1 MVVWQLADGSGRFQR
16 KLGESH
22 CLSRLRNLLQRKPHL
37 HTFGR
42 AVFAVSDALDR
53 ADGLGKDKTLNDA
66 IYKMVKK
73 LDISTPGNIRLA
85 QVREGGREVEILDG
99 GFLYT
104 LHLTWLKAD
113 FDYRA
118 LKERATAKAEGGEV
132 VVKVYPGSRFA
143 EPLPSIPTTPIHSTM
158 ISTSAPSSA
167 HVTPS
172 PAPSGPVTSSTPS
185 APAIASANAKG
196 KKRASFVNLSESPF
210 AHTGSPND
218 TSSSTLKAQLKKGA
232 KTAASIAAKKA
243 RTSLSSDA
251 GVSTPTAKPATPAS
265 SQSKEK
271 EIKGKKDTISVAPM
285 ILPPIVE
292 TDSPSSSS
300 APPSTTPTQH
310 NQQTPAST
318 KSLSKSRIKRDA
330 KQQAAQKAQANPSAS
345 TTTSSPAAPVSPMQS
360 TSAVPIPDSVT
371 KFLQKY
377 KPVKPSPLG
386 SAQPQNPRE
395 ASPAPV
401 GNSAPPGVEKPP
413 NPGSK
418 RQKKKQK
425 QEQKGRPRLS
435 AEHVVG
441 NELPVNAE
449 ASSSKSPAVTPAKK
463 ASARKTPKK
472 ISQDASA
479 LAQAVAEET
488 ESADQSRSEPAPLP
502 ATESAA
508 KPVESAAKPVGE
520 SGTSD
525 IPVTPPKV
533 VSKPRPSL
541 SLASVWNLFD
551 KPAEPP
557 QTPDYSSSS
566 FISPKKSAKKTK
578 VQASDEQANVVSN
591 GTNAYEDNVEQQ
603 PVMMEQP
610 SSQPEESGQRAE
622 DVTPT
627 KKGKGK
633 GKQGVLSEKT
643 APAQERAKI
652 NTSPVAEPETAAHR
666 RDKEKANDAVEG
678 SKSTSLSVET
688 DPLSASP
695 EDVQTPEMQST
706 VVAQH
711 SSSTSSV
718 SDAILSPG
726 TVTPSSSETTAVKHN
741 VVSVAPSTPA
751 EKKAKPNAPKSTKK
765 ATPNRPVST
774 YAKDI
779 MASYRAKMAA
789 EEAEARGEIV
799 EVPEPNQ
806 GPIMTSGDIVMAKPE
821 TPTGGIAPTEDMT
834 ANKDGELYNV

>member
-1 MVVWQLADGSGRFQR
+1 M
-16 KLGESH
+16 
-22 CLSRLRNLLQRKPHL
+22 
-37 HTFGR
+37 
-42 AVFAVSDALDR
+42 
-53 ADGLGKDKTLNDA
+53 
-66 IYKMVKK
+66 
-73 LDISTPGNIRLA
+73 
-85 QVREGGREVEILDG
+85 
-99 GFLYT
+99 
-104 LHLTWLKAD
+104 
-113 FDYRA
+113 
-118 LKERATAKAEGGEV
+118 
-132 VVKVYPGSRFA
+132 
-143 EPLPSIPTTPIHSTM
+143 
-158 ISTSAPSSA
+158 
-167 HVTPS
+167 
-172 PAPSGPVTSSTPS
+172 
-185 APAIASANAKG
+185 
-196 KKRASFVNLSESPF
+196 
-210 AHTGSPND
+210 
-218 TSSSTLKAQLKKGA
+218 
-232 KTAASIAAKKA
+232 
-243 RTSLSSDA
+243 
-251 GVSTPTAKPATPAS
+251 
-265 SQSKEK
+265 
-271 EIKGKKDTISVAPM
+271 KGKKDTVSVAPM

-300 APPSTTPTQH
+300 APPPTTPTQH

-318 KSLSKSRIKRDA
+318 KSLSKSKIKRDA

-345 TTTSSPAAPVSPMQS
+345 TTASSPAAPVSPMQS

-435 AEHVVG
+435 AENVVG

-479 LAQAVAEET
+479 LAQAVTEET

-508 KPVESAAKPVGE
+508 KPVGG
-520 SGTSD
+520 SGTLD
-525 IPVTPPKV
+525 IPVTPPKI

-578 VQASDEQANVVSN
+578 VQASDEQAIVDSN
-591 GTNAYEDNVEQQ
+591 GTNAYEDNAEQQ
-603 PVMMEQP
+603 SVMMEQP

-622 DVTPT
+622 DLTPT

-633 GKQGVLSEKT
+633 GKQGVLSEKK
-643 APAQERAKI
+643 APAQERA
-652 NTSPVAEPETAAHR
+652 NTNTLPVAEPEVAAQR
-666 RDKEKANDAVEG
+666 RGKDKANDVVEG
-678 SKSTSLSVET
+678 TKSTSTSVET
-688 DPLSASP
+688 DLLSASP
-695 EDVQTPEMQST
+695 EDVQFPETQST

-718 SDAILSPG
+718 SDAIASPG
-726 TVTPSSSETTAVKHN
+726 TPTPSSSETTAVKNN
-741 VVSVAPSTPA
+741 VVSAAPSTPA
-751 EKKAKPNAPKSTKK
+751 EKKAKANAPKSTKK

-806 GPIMTSGDIVMAKPE
+806 GLITASGNIVMAKPE
-821 TPTGGIAPTEDMT
+821 TPIGGIAPTMDMT
-834 ANKDGELYNV
+834 ANKDGELFNA